1 MALSHRT
8 NRLKVIGNPKVQ
20 KLQNGR
26 FRLTY
31 NLTPLNPRNDW
42 YNDNKDRILAD
53 FGTLSTAEM
62 NTDGINPRHKEA
74 YPDLRLISAEAGNR
88 SRVEG
93 GEYIIEFIYETLTS
107 TFVQIKD
114 DDIDHEVDGLRKVQ
128 RTSVAIAGTDF
139 QKTVGTT
146 TISHQIDTESAKT
159 LFLSAYKIDDTDF
172 ARTVTET
179 YIEAG
184 ILSET
189 TQPGRVPGTVEVTR
203 RSVGTA
209 SQPSGELISFQDNNS
224 SGYTTFTR
232 SVVQGEITGVKQT
245 YQDIVS
251 VQTPG
256 TVTLTTQSIS
266 QNGINGTVA
275 VTNVQPIRTKKLSAT
290 VTVEVVTAPETAG
303 QIAFDL
309 SNVSCSVNSTNTS
322 FSEGAGNS
330 ASVTDGDTTT
340 TSIGSSRSFTVSSR
354 IQNYPGHHFVNSSAT
369 GTISYTSAEKPR
381 AVDNAIVTDTSTSS
395 TVTRLNATGAS
406 AAGSSEGFF
415 TTGVIQRRSRPIL
428 TTLSGTSNPTTT
440 TFYEQITTSV

>member
-1 MALSHRT
+1 
-8 NRLKVIGNPKVQ
+8 
-20 KLQNGR
+20 
-26 FRLTY
+26 
-31 NLTPLNPRNDW
+31 LNPRNDW

-62 NTDGINPRHKEA
+62 NVDGINPRHKEA

-93 GEYIIEFIYETLTS
+93 GEYIVEFIYETLTS

-209 SQPSGELISFQDNNS
+209 SQPTGELISFQDNNS

-266 QNGINGTVA
+266 QNGINGAVA
-275 VTNVQPIRTKKLSAT
+275 VTNVQPIRTKKVSAT

-322 FSEGAGNS
+322 FSEGPGNT
-330 ASVTDGDTTT
+330 ASTGSITLTGVT
-340 TSIGSSRSFTVSSR
+340 RSFTVSSR

-369 GTISYTSAEKPR
+369 GVISYNSAERPR
-381 AVDNAIVTDTSTSS
+381 ADGNILVTDASTSS

-440 TFYEQITTSV
+440 TYYEQITTSV